1 MPQPKTIRERIV
13 ALDLL
18 RGLTVAAMI
27 VVDSPGS
34 WSISYAPLQHSAW
47 NGWTPTD
54 MIFPTFL
61 FCVGMAWAF
70 SFPRVAAGS
79 TSIWLKV
86 AKRTALLILIGLL
99 LNALPWFDLAHLRLP
114 GILQRIALCFFL
126 TVAITLATA
135 REKEGKLYLNT
146 AAIAVSVLVL
156 LVGYWAM
163 LRFIPV
169 PGFGAGNLDSLR
181 SLPAWVDRSLFTTNH
196 MWNQGTTPGFG
207 VTYDPEGVVSTLGAL
222 ASTLVGVL
230 AAIAFGVFPEK
241 RRILYFFLAGATLV
255 AAGYLLNP
263 LLPFN
268 KRLWTSSFVLLSGG
282 VSLLALSCLLLVP
295 VQPRAAAVVSPLRVL
310 GANAILAFILSQL
323 LEVFSVLRI
332 VPEPGGAVS
341 PQHWGYAT
349 VSWLIPD
356 PYLASLGCALGI
368 LVIITVA
375 IWPLHRRGIFLRV

>member
-1 MPQPKTIRERIV
+1 MQQPKAIRERVV

-18 RGLTVAAMI
+18 RGLTVAGMI
-27 VVDSPGS
+27 VADSPGN
-34 WSISYAPLQHSAW
+34 WSISYAPLQHAAW

-70 SFPRVAAGS
+70 SFPRKAADS
-79 TSIWLKV
+79 ASIWAKA
-86 AKRTALLILIGLL
+86 AKRTALLILIGLV
-99 LNALPWFDLAHLRLP
+99 LNALPWFDLVHLRLP
-114 GILQRIALCFFL
+114 GILQRIAVCFFL

-135 REKEGKLYLNT
+135 RKKEGRLVLNT
-146 AAIAVSVLVL
+146 ASIAATAVIL

-169 PGFGAGNLDSLR
+169 PGFGAGKLDSLR
-181 SLPAWVDRSLFTTNH
+181 SLPAWVDRSLFTANH

-222 ASTLVGVL
+222 ASTLIGVL
-230 AAIAFGVFPEK
+230 AAIAFRALPEK
-241 RRILYFFLAGATLV
+241 RRILYFFLAGAVLL

-282 VSLLALSCLLLVP
+282 VSLIALSCLLLLP
-295 VQPRAAAVVSPLRVL
+295 VEGRNAIVVQPLRVL
-310 GANAILAFILSQL
+310 GANAILAFILCQL
-323 LEVFSVLRI
+323 LEVFSALPI
-332 VPEPGGAVS
+332 IPESGTAT
-341 PQHWGYAT
+341 PQRWGYAT
-349 VSWLIPD
+349 ALRLIAD
-356 PYLASLGCALGI
+356 PYLASLACAIGI
-368 LVIITVA
+368 LIIVTVA